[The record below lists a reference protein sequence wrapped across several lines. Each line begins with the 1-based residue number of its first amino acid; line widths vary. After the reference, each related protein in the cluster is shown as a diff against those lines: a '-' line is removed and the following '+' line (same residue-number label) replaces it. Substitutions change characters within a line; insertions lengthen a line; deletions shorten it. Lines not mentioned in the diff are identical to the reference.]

1 MKYGLIALL
10 LGLSLP
16 AQAQQMCP
24 ASGGRLLPCQNFM
37 EEQFAIYAAKE
48 AEWAK
53 ADAEDAAAD
62 DANRA
67 SDYWGA
73 IAANMQTG
81 QIHHVEYVYRPIDA
95 LERMK
100 QACAGDR
107 QCDLV
112 AIYRNTCVALAR
124 GDQGELFWADDAK
137 PKLVQQKAM
146 NACKAGGANGC
157 RADERDRV
165 CSGYDYV
172 DIRTGEAGTGQQS
185 LGSKLRAFKRKGGLL
200 GAISPKLAGKSEV
213 QPPQVAYNPM
223 TAQFLSQPT
232 AMRSGQSPAKP
243 DGSSLWMAY
252 AFSRTSGARG
262 TGIGLVEGV
271 SAAQAKRTCGKS
283 DCETLVAARTGE
295 CFAIVGGIDSRS
307 VQQDFAA
314 KAKNKELAGQ
324 AALKQCKSGG
334 LGQCQVGFAECVK
347 SLSEMAAQQ

>member
-1 MKYGLIALL
+1 MKYGVFALL
-10 LGLSLP
+10 AGLSLS
-16 AQAQQMCP
+16 AHAQQMCP

-37 EEQFAIYAAKE
+37 EEQFAIYAAQE

-53 ADAEDAAAD
+53 HDAEDAAMD

-73 IAANMQTG
+73 VAANLQTG
-81 QIHHVEYVYRPIDA
+81 QIHHVEYVYRPTEA
-95 LERMK
+95 LQRMK
-100 QACAGDR
+100 QACAGDKH
-107 QCDLV
+107 CDLV
-112 AIYRNTCVALAR
+112 ALYRNTCLSLAR
-124 GDQGELFWADDAK
+124 GGRGELFWADDTK
-137 PKLVQQKAM
+137 PKRVQQKAVD
-146 NACKAGGANGC
+146 ACKAGGAEGC
-157 RADERDRV
+157 QAVEQDRV

-213 QPPQVAYNPM
+213 QPAQVAYNPM
-223 TAQFLSQPT
+223 NAQFLSQPT
-232 AMRSGQSPAKP
+232 AMRSSQGSAKP

-252 AFSRTSGARG
+252 AFGRDSGARG

-271 SAAQAKRTCGKS
+271 SAAQARQTCGKS
-283 DCETLVAARTGE
+283 DCQTLVTARTGE
-295 CFAIVGGIDSRS
+295 CFAIIGGIDARS

-324 AALKQCKSGG
+324 AALKQCKDGG
-334 LGQCQVGFAECVK
+334 LNQCQVGFAECVK
-347 SLSEMAAQQ
+347 TLSEMGKQQ